1 MPCEHL
7 YPFHSPSALKTQ
19 AWHIP
24 PYPLSLLPIIKH
36 TKNLHASVIGLASR
50 LVTCRLRPHLPG
62 IHLNSLAIS
71 ATSHRCLNRN
81 RGVALYCTAHHGNC
95 AAACAGHKETV
106 GSRRDNVYVLPS
118 TSMALYRLVSS
129 SAPSRPMLTHPSV
142 SDHPQY
148 GRNWCVLPIGCCN
161 PSHIITWPKVVIKAT
176 RRFRHMVSVCARR
189 LLPTSAA
196 QIEAPSSRLSITAGR
211 CRCLVLV

>member
-1 MPCEHL
+1 MMTYEHRN
-7 YPFHSPSALKTQ
+7 PFPSPLSCKNSGMAY
-19 AWHIP
+19 P

-50 LVTCRLRPHLPG
+50 LVTRWLRPHLPG

-71 ATSHRCLNRN
+71 ATSHRCFNRN
-81 RGVALYCTAHHGNC
+81 RGVALYCTAHHHGNC

-118 TSMALYRLVSS
+118 TSMALYRLVEVHVP
-129 SAPSRPMLTHPSV
+129 ANAELLTHPSV

-161 PSHIITWPKVVIKAT
+161 PSHGQK
-176 RRFRHMVSVCARR
+176 
-189 LLPTSAA
+189 L
-196 QIEAPSSRLSITAGR
+196 SSKPQEGFNIW
-211 CRCLVLV
+211 